1 MELPTADSCFWY
13 RRGETMGNIIDVN
26 NICVNCMHTMDETTR
41 YCPSCGYERG
51 TYVNNPHQLPVFTI
65 LQGRYLIGKCLG
77 EGGFGI
83 TYLALDLISGQ
94 CVAIKELFVQGLLN
108 RQKGKTVLIESSQE
122 SRRYY
127 HICKDKFLHEAQLLH
142 NLKDK
147 RGVVNFLN
155 YFEENNT
162 AYIVMEYLE
171 GQDLSQYLKEHNNR
185 ISFHETFQFLRPVM
199 KSLIDMNESGVYH
212 RDIAPD
218 NIRYLKS
225 GWMKIMDLGG
235 AKYSF
240 QEQVNGPSRMIAVKK
255 GYAPPEQY
263 QQSYKIGPWMDVYA
277 MAATF
282 YRCVT
287 GKVPQESLSRLEE
300 DHLEKPGHFCPDL
313 NSATEKV
320 ILKGLALR
328 TEDRYMDMR
337 SFYEAIKAANP
348 DTIDKTTVESSKHL
362 IPRDQEEESEENKIR
377 QKNKTVQKIAMVCT
391 IIFVILML
399 IGFFL

>member
-1 MELPTADSCFWY
+1 
-13 RRGETMGNIIDVN
+13 MGNVIDVN

-51 TYVNNPHQLPVFTI
+51 TYVNNPHQLPAFTI

-94 CVAIKELFVQGLLN
+94 RVAIKELFVQGLLN

-122 SRRYY
+122 SMRYY

-142 NLKDK
+142 NLKEK

-240 QEQVNGPSRMIAVKK
+240 QEQVNGPSRMIAVKQ
-255 GYAPPEQY
+255 G
-263 QQSYKIGPWMDVYA
+263 
-277 MAATF
+277 
-282 YRCVT
+282 
-287 GKVPQESLSRLEE
+287 
-300 DHLEKPGHFCPDL
+300 
-313 NSATEKV
+313 
-320 ILKGLALR
+320 
-328 TEDRYMDMR
+328 
-337 SFYEAIKAANP
+337 
-348 DTIDKTTVESSKHL
+348 
-362 IPRDQEEESEENKIR
+362 
-377 QKNKTVQKIAMVCT
+377 
-391 IIFVILML
+391 
-399 IGFFL
+399 

>member
-1 MELPTADSCFWY
+1 
-13 RRGETMGNIIDVN
+13 MGNVIDVN

-51 TYVNNPHQLPVFTI
+51 TYVNNPHQLPAFTI

-94 CVAIKELFVQGLLN
+94 RVAIKELFVQGLLN

-122 SRRYY
+122 SMRYY

-142 NLKDK
+142 NLKEK

-255 GYAPPEQY
+255 EYAPPEQY
-263 QQSYKIGPWMDVYA
+263 QQSYKIGPWICDGSHILQMCYRKSSTGISVQTGGGSSGKTRTFLPGSEQCHRKSHSERTGTADRRSVY
-277 MAATF
+277 
-282 YRCVT
+282 
-287 GKVPQESLSRLEE
+287 G
-300 DHLEKPGHFCPDL
+300 
-313 NSATEKV
+313 
-320 ILKGLALR
+320 
-328 TEDRYMDMR
+328 
-337 SFYEAIKAANP
+337 YE
-348 DTIDKTTVESSKHL
+348 
-362 IPRDQEEESEENKIR
+362 
-377 QKNKTVQKIAMVCT
+377 
-391 IIFVILML
+391 IFL
-399 IGFFL
+399 

>member
-1 MELPTADSCFWY
+1 
-13 RRGETMGNIIDVN
+13 
-26 NICVNCMHTMDETTR
+26 
-41 YCPSCGYERG
+41 
-51 TYVNNPHQLPVFTI
+51 
-65 LQGRYLIGKCLG
+65 
-77 EGGFGI
+77 
-83 TYLALDLISGQ
+83 
-94 CVAIKELFVQGLLN
+94 
-108 RQKGKTVLIESSQE
+108 
-122 SRRYY
+122 
-127 HICKDKFLHEAQLLH
+127 
-142 NLKDK
+142 
-147 RGVVNFLN
+147 
-155 YFEENNT
+155 
-162 AYIVMEYLE
+162 
-171 GQDLSQYLKEHNNR
+171 
-185 ISFHETFQFLRPVM
+185 
-199 KSLIDMNESGVYH
+199 
-212 RDIAPD
+212 
-218 NIRYLKS
+218 
-225 GWMKIMDLGG
+225 MDLGG

-287 GKVPQESLSRLEE
+287 GKVPQESLSRLEQ
-300 DHLEKPGHFCPDL
+300 DRLEKPGRFCPDM

-337 SFYEAIKAANP
+337 SFYEALKAANP
-348 DTIDKTTVESSKHL
+348 DTIDKTTIESSKHL
-362 IPRDQEEESEENKIR
+362 IPREQEEESEENKIR